1 MSNDIIVMCSSGD
14 ITDIRR
20 ARALLGGGCPGP
32 MGPIGPTGP
41 SMDIPVTTSI
51 YVDFLR
57 TDSYTESGS
66 IIHPFK
72 TLGAAYTLATA
83 SATPTNPKILVLQ
96 SGNTLATAE
105 NITFTMGH
113 IYLTGDNSSGT
124 HAPIVFYG
132 SLTFTASTDTTLE
145 INRFS
150 ISFLAIT
157 GVEDVNCITF
167 SGTNAQMLLMKD
179 VWVIVNGAAHGI
191 TMTNNNTGTGS
202 LAHIH
207 DCKFTHNGSGAYHCI
222 DIQAGTAKIDTLET
236 IGVNVGVIGID
247 GGACNIMNANISSGG
262 SYVIDVYAGGTL
274 TLANS
279 TLTSIISGAIGINLI
294 DNATAFVLNVNFVIP
309 SNGKAISTE
318 TTGGG
323 YTSVLWYGPMFFLP
337 GTSAIVDPNIGTIT
351 QIATYP

>member
-1 MSNDIIVMCSSGD
+1 MCSSGD

-57 TDSYTESGS
+57 ADTYTETGS
-66 IIHPFK
+66 IVYPFK

-83 SATPTNPKILVLQ
+83 SASPTNPKILVLL

-105 NITFTMGH
+105 NITFTIGH
-113 IYLTGDNSSGT
+113 IFLAGQNSSGT
-124 HAPIVFYG
+124 HAPVVFYG

-167 SGTNAQMLLMKD
+167 SGSNAQLLLMKD
-179 VWVIVNGAAHGI
+179 VWVTANGGAHGI
-191 TMTNNNTGTGS
+191 TMINNNTGTGS
-202 LAHIH
+202 LVHIH
-207 DCKFTHNGSGAYHCI
+207 DCKFSHNGSGGYHCI
-222 DIQAGTAKIDTLET
+222 DIQAGTANIDTLET
-236 IGVNVGVIGID
+236 IGVNVGVIGVE
-247 GGACNIMNANISSGG
+247 GGTCNIMNGNLQSGG
-262 SYVIDVYAGGTL
+262 DYIIDVYAGGTL
-274 TLANS
+274 TLSNS
-279 TLTSIISGAIGINLI
+279 ILKSIVPEAIGINLI
-294 DNATAFVLNVNFVIP
+294 DNATAFVLNVNFLIP
-309 SNGKAISTE
+309 SDGKAIGTE
-318 TTGGG
+318 KTGSSF
-323 YTSVLWYGPMFFLP
+323 TSVLWYGPMYFLP
-337 GTSAIVDPNIGTIT
+337 GTSAVVDVNIGTKT